1 MRETTCIL
9 DLTESLND
17 SKSQLNR
24 LNESSP
30 SSFQSMKFELHI
42 HFRRWNW
49 ITIPRFPDMTIKF
62 DVEKKI

>member
-1 MRETTCIL
+1 MRETICIL

-42 HFRRWNW
+42 HFRR
-49 ITIPRFPDMTIKF
+49 
-62 DVEKKI
+62 